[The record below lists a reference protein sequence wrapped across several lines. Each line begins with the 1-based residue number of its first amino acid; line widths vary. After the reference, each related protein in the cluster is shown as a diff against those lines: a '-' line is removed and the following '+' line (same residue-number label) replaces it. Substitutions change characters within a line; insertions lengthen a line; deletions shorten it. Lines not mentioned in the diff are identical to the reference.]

1 MTPQRIIVT
10 GSRDWRDRYVV
21 YRALDQAVTDL
32 NGWLTP
38 DPYGNTLPDPRLVTV
53 VHGGC
58 PTGADAFADDWAV
71 ENLLVPVVFR
81 ADWATH
87 GLSAGP
93 LRNKAMVAAG
103 GVLLLAFVGPCTRR
117 RCRVPGP
124 HGSHG
129 TSGCVREALRVG
141 MRVRWFTPGC
151 RVPTGLSVDPYVQ

>member
-38 DPYGNTLPDPRLVTV
+38 DPYGNTIPDPRKVTV

-58 PTGADAFADDWAV
+58 PSGADRYADDWAV
-71 ENLLVPVVFR
+71 GSLLEPVVFH

-87 GLSAGP
+87 GRGAGP
-93 LRNKAMVAAG
+93 LRNRSMIDAG
-103 GVLLLAFVGPCTRR
+103 ASLVLAFIGPCARR
-117 RCRVPGP
+117 GCPGPGP

-129 TSGCVREALRVG
+129 ASGCVDLARRAGIPVRAYTAGMEA
-141 MRVRWFTPGC
+141 
-151 RVPTGLSVDPYVQ
+151 S